1 MARPS
6 KYNPR
11 YHDPWIKGLAQKGYT
26 IEEIAHDLEVAPSTL
41 SKWIAENDELS
52 EAIKKGRGYADSQVE
67 MSLYKRAVGY
77 KITKK
82 RTIVEAGAKGEQ
94 KPARIEICEEELA
107 PDVTACIFWLKNR
120 DPEHW
125 KDKHDVDLS
134 NDDWTNALKSLT
146 DSYKQESKK
155 TGK

>member
-1 MARPS
+1 
-6 KYNPR
+6 
-11 YHDPWIKGLAQKGYT
+11 
-26 IEEIAHDLEVAPSTL
+26 
-41 SKWIAENDELS
+41 
-52 EAIKKGRGYADSQVE
+52 